1 MRSAAPFGWPPPG
14 FARSPHP
21 PLRTCRHVPSPRE
34 KVGRGALAIVVL
46 LILAALWAVLL
57 VPPYLRNRAENRPAD
72 SIGDFR
78 HQLRVLQRTGPTSV
92 APANRLWGPAATP
105 SVPPY
110 APYAAGLRPAGLGRP
125 MSPTAIR
132 RRATQRRRRDIFLS
146 LLALTSLSG
155 VCGFVPGL
163 SAVWYLTGVM
173 AVALL
178 GYVLLL
184 VRMRNL
190 AAERDMKLRF
200 LPRPER
206 VDQGGS
212 AAPAPAYVMRRS
224 AN

>member
-1 MRSAAPFGWPPPG
+1 M
-14 FARSPHP
+14 
-21 PLRTCRHVPSPRE
+21 
-34 KVGRGALAIVVL
+34 AIVVL
-46 LILAALWAVLL
+46 LILAALWAALL

-78 HQLRVLQRTGPTSV
+78 HQLRVLQRTGPSSV
-92 APANRLWGPAATP
+92 APANRLWGPAP

-110 APYAAGLRPAGLGRP
+110 APYAAGFRPAGLGRP
-125 MSPTAIR
+125 MSPTAMR
-132 RRATQRRRRDIFLS
+132 RRAQQRRRRDIFLS
-146 LLALTSLSG
+146 LLALTSLSA

-173 AVALL
+173 AVALVA
-178 GYVLLL
+178 YVLLL

-200 LPRPER
+200 LPHPDRAER
-206 VDQGGS
+206 D
-212 AAPAPAYVMRRS
+212 PAPAYVMRHS